1 MAFKGAWNL
10 HKPNITV
17 THITKKIYPG
27 SNVTSVMV
35 ENVNSVVRCGS
46 DLVFAIYYLCDL
58 GQVTLCLQASVSLC
72 VKCNISDAHFI
83 DTLPEDVV
91 KEYV

>member
-1 MAFKGAWNL
+1 MALKGAWNL

-27 SNVTSVMV
+27 SNISSVTV
-35 ENVNSVVRCGS
+35 ENVDSVVRYGS
-46 DLVFAIYYLCDL
+46 DLVFSLYYLCDL
-58 GQVTLCLQASVSLC
+58 GQVTLCLQAPVSLC

-83 DTLPEDVV
+83 GTYLRM
-91 KEYV
+91 